1 MFSVDTPASAGL
13 TSKVVNER
21 RWRLWMDVDK
31 RAALSTFYREE
42 FLRHIEHLQAT
53 GILDESN
60 LEVVERA
67 QRALLCLDRL
77 CGHSHFHQVAESL
90 LQSFDA
96 LSGLSTADPR
106 QRH

>member
-1 MFSVDTPASAGL
+1 
-13 TSKVVNER
+13 
-21 RWRLWMDVDK
+21 MDVDK

-42 FLRHIEHLQAT
+42 FQRHIEHLQAA

-60 LEVVERA
+60 REVFERT

-77 CGHSHFHQVAESL
+77 CGHRQFPRVAESL
-90 LQSFDA
+90 LERFEA
-96 LSGLSTADPR
+96 LSGLRTADPR

>member
-1 MFSVDTPASAGL
+1 
-13 TSKVVNER
+13 
-21 RWRLWMDVDK
+21 MDVDK

-42 FLRHIEHLQAT
+42 FLRHIEQLQAA

-60 LEVVERA
+60 REVAERA

-77 CGHSHFHQVAESL
+77 CDHRHFHVVAETL

-96 LSGLSTADPR
+96 LSGLSISDPR

>member
-1 MFSVDTPASAGL
+1 
-13 TSKVVNER
+13 
-21 RWRLWMDVDK
+21 MDGDK

-42 FLRHIEHLQAT
+42 FLRHIEQLQAA

-60 LEVVERA
+60 LEVAERA

-77 CGHSHFHQVAESL
+77 CDHRHFHVVAETL

-96 LSGLSTADPR
+96 LSGLSTSDPR

>member
-1 MFSVDTPASAGL
+1 
-13 TSKVVNER
+13 
-21 RWRLWMDVDK
+21 MDGDK

-42 FLRHIEHLQAT
+42 FLRHIEQLQAA

-60 LEVVERA
+60 REVAERA

-77 CGHSHFHQVAESL
+77 CDHRHFHVVAETL

-96 LSGLSTADPR
+96 LSGLSISDPR

>member
-1 MFSVDTPASAGL
+1 
-13 TSKVVNER
+13 
-21 RWRLWMDVDK
+21 MDGDK

-42 FLRHIEHLQAT
+42 FLRHIEHLQAA

-60 LEVVERA
+60 LEVAERA

-77 CGHSHFHQVAESL
+77 CDHRHFHVVAETL

-96 LSGLSTADPR
+96 LSGLSTSDPR

>member
-1 MFSVDTPASAGL
+1 MNLVAIINPISGASRQHG
-13 TSKVVNER
+13 
-21 RWRLWMDVDK
+21 RLRDLFG
-31 RAALSTFYREE
+31 R
-42 FLRHIEHLQAT
+42 LQAA

-60 LEVVERA
+60 LEVAERA

-77 CGHSHFHQVAESL
+77 CDHRHFHVVAETL

-96 LSGLSTADPR
+96 LSGLSTSDPR

>member
-1 MFSVDTPASAGL
+1 
-13 TSKVVNER
+13 
-21 RWRLWMDVDK
+21 MDGDK

-42 FLRHIEHLQAT
+42 FLRHIEHLQAA

-60 LEVVERA
+60 REVVERA

-77 CGHSHFHQVAESL
+77 CDHRHFHVVAETL
-90 LQSFDA
+90 LQGFDA
-96 LSGLSTADPR
+96 LSGLSTSDPR

>member
-1 MFSVDTPASAGL
+1 
-13 TSKVVNER
+13 
-21 RWRLWMDVDK
+21 MDVDK
-31 RAALSTFYREE
+31 RAALSMFYREE
-42 FLRHIEHLQAT
+42 FHRHIALLQAA

-60 LEVVERA
+60 REVVERA
-67 QRALLCLDRL
+67 QRALRSLDRL
-77 CGHSHFHQVAESL
+77 CGCRQFPVVAETL

>member
-1 MFSVDTPASAGL
+1 
-13 TSKVVNER
+13 
-21 RWRLWMDVDK
+21 MDVDK

-42 FLRHIEHLQAT
+42 FQRHIEQLQAA

-60 LEVVERA
+60 REVTERA

-77 CGHSHFHQVAESL
+77 CSHRHFPRVAETL

-96 LSGLSTADPR
+96 LSRLSTADPR